1 MVDGAVT
8 MAASKSKAFLGVGW
22 SFPLK
27 PVGGKLRWASYDERV
42 EQAIG
47 IVLLTGKG
55 ERVMLPEFG
64 AGLRNYVFEPNS
76 VATHRALEREV
87 RKALVDWEPRIDVKQ
102 VVASASPE
110 QSNLVLLEISFVV
123 RATNTF
129 YNRVFPFYL
138 VEGRP

>member
-1 MVDGAVT
+1 
-8 MAASKSKAFLGVGW
+8 MAAIKSKGFLGVGW
-22 SFPLK
+22 SFPLR
-27 PVGGKLRWASYDERV
+27 PVDGKLRWASYDERV

-64 AGLRNYVFEPNS
+64 AGLRRYVFEPNS
-76 VATHRALEREV
+76 PATHRALELEV
-87 RKALVDWEPRIDVKQ
+87 RKSLIDWEPRIDVKRVQ
-102 VVASASPE
+102 ASASPD
-110 QSNLVLLEISFVV
+110 QANLVLLEIDFVV